1 MYGNGYGYGIGVDDT
16 ELIGTASGTGGYGVA
31 MPPTAD
37 ITGVFNDTEPAIFS
51 AKHILLGVLSLAV
64 VVNVGFGLFIYSK
77 KSKPSQPNKHT
88 TLNPMVRNGTIWTDC
103 NAGEL

>member
-1 MYGNGYGYGIGVDDT
+1 MYGYGYGIGVDDT
-16 ELIGTASGTGGYGVA
+16 ELIGTASGTGGYGAA
-31 MPPTAD
+31 MPPTTD
-37 ITGVFNDTEPAIFS
+37 ITGIFNDTEPAIFS

-77 KSKPSQPNKHT
+77 KSKPSQPTKHT